1 MLNRLGYG
9 QHQIDMVD
17 DGENGVE
24 AVIMDSKQQLP
35 PTSGN
40 RPSNSDMLVVFMDIY
55 MPVMN
60 GLEAT
65 RAIRSHPELQTSRQP
80 YIIALTANAM
90 SGDQAECLQH
100 GMDAYLSKPVTME
113 ILSRALRDVVFRDN

>member
-1 MLNRLGYG
+1 MLNRLGYK
-9 QHQIDMVD
+9 QQQIDTVD
-17 DGENGVE
+17 NGEKGVE
-24 AVIMDSKQQLP
+24 AVILDSRQPQTP
-35 PTSGN
+35 VNGDC
-40 RPSNSDMLVVFMDIY
+40 PSAADMLVVFMDVY

-65 RAIRSHPELQTSRQP
+65 RAIRSHPDLPASRQP

-113 ILSRALRDVVFRDN
+113 VLSRALSKAAQR